1 MTPAFMRMRL
11 DTACAWISH
20 LKGEVAGAAAAA
32 AAIARQL
39 PEVVGASM
47 V

>member
-1 MTPAFMRMRL
+1 MTPAFMRL
-11 DTACAWISH
+11 DTACAWVSH
-20 LKGEVAGAAAAA
+20 LKGEVAGAAA